1 MTEEQFVE
9 LARKQFQ
16 KIKALKSVTSFY
28 EYEKQ
33 FDKVWT
39 DYGKETLEQTI
50 NKPPKDRRKKNT
62 HPIRPN
68 RNS

>member
-9 LARKQFQ
+9 LARKKYQ
-16 KIKALKSVTSFY
+16 KIKALNGVTSFY
-28 EYEKQ
+28 EFEKQ

-50 NKPPKDRRKKNT
+50 SNPPKDRRKKK
-62 HPIRPN
+62 HSPDLER
-68 RNS
+68 